1 MATDNKKAKKRTI
14 LLFFLCM
21 IFASLSAFA
30 TVLLLNGLNNKG
42 NGDDN
47 NANPD
52 VSITEVKDDGR
63 KNDGGV
69 SLEYAGYITLE
80 TEQNLIT
87 LNFTNPS
94 RSTKSLSLEIV
105 GNINGKEITFAKTD
119 IIKPGNKITSVKYTP
134 EKEIA
139 KGRYEG
145 KFIVH
150 FYNEQDQEEIVVT
163 NIDIK
168 VYVK

>member
-1 MATDNKKAKKRTI
+1 METDAKKSKKRAI
-14 LLFFLCM
+14 LLFFLCI

-30 TVLLLNGLNNKG
+30 TVLLLNKFKNKD
-42 NGDDN
+42 NDDN
-47 NANPD
+47 NKNSN
-52 VSITEVKDDGR
+52 VSVTEVKDDGK
-63 KNDGGV
+63 KNDSGV
-69 SLEYAGYITLE
+69 SLEYAGYVTLE

-105 GNINGKEITFAKTD
+105 GNINGEEITFAKTD
-119 IIKPGNKITSVKYTP
+119 IIKPGNKITDIKYTP

-139 KGRYEG
+139 KGRYDG
-145 KFIVH
+145 KFVVH

>member
-1 MATDNKKAKKRTI
+1 MENDTKKSKKRALI
-14 LLFFLCM
+14 LFSLC
-21 IFASLSAFA
+21 IVFASVSAFA
-30 TVLLLNGLNNKG
+30 TVLLLDHFKNKG
-42 NGDDN
+42 GGDNDSN
-47 NANPD
+47 SNTS
-52 VSITEVKDDGR
+52 VTKVKDDGK
-63 KNDGGV
+63 KNDSGV
-69 SLEYAGYITLE
+69 SLEYAGYVTLE

-94 RSTKSLSLEIV
+94 RSTKNLSIEIV
-105 GNINGKEITFAKTD
+105 GNINGEEISFAKTD
-119 IIKPGNKITSVKYTP
+119 IIKPGNKVTDIKYTP

-139 KGRYEG
+139 KGRYDG

-150 FYNEQDQEEIVVT
+150 FYDEQNQEEIVVT

>member
-1 MATDNKKAKKRTI
+1 MENDAKKSKKRAI
-14 LLFFLCM
+14 LLFFLC
-21 IFASLSAFA
+21 ILFASISAFA
-30 TVLLLNGLNNKG
+30 TVLLLEKIRDKG
-42 NGDDN
+42 DDDN
-47 NANPD
+47 NKNSNTS
-52 VSITEVKDDGR
+52 VVEVKDDGK

-69 SLEYAGYITLE
+69 SLEYAGYVTLE

-105 GNINGKEITFAKTD
+105 GNINGEEITFAKTD
-119 IIKPGNKITSVKYTP
+119 IIKPGNKITDVKYTP

-139 KGRYEG
+139 KGRYDG
-145 KFIVH
+145 KFVVH